1 MAVETTPL
9 RSGTGRGST
18 LSKKQNGI
26 RCSIITLVL
35 LSAALIALTVVFQL
49 KLRSLSTQL
58 SSEKSHLAELQT
70 KVDDQQ
76 SVIDRF
82 STAVSNKDVLAKVDS
97 LEDEL
102 QKTQKELMHQLAATE
117 RSIEDLLNA
126 TITKLDTTVKNAQ
139 DEIQMEV
146 DKVKHDVND
155 YVIQTQDQFSAE
167 NSFMVFQLAGTFT
180 LLASLISMWHMT
192 SHLRRFNQPFVQR
205 KILAILWMSP
215 VYGATSWL
223 SLVLPE
229 YEGYFAVIKDF
240 YEAYVIY
247 QFMSFLIAVLGKGDR
262 EAVVDLLA
270 QHADHL
276 KPPFR
281 LFGCCLPNL
290 YDSPR
295 SMADAVLLQCQ
306 SFTMQFVFFRPLTT
320 IGIFL
325 CNKFQYFGWGDSA
338 TDYRSFQFWLSWSRM

>member
-1 MAVETTPL
+1 MRRIASWYFRRVPFSVLELDKFL
-9 RSGTGRGST
+9 RVV
-18 LSKKQNGI
+18 LS
-26 RCSIITLVL
+26 C
-35 LSAALIALTVVFQL
+35 FYWQL
-49 KLRSLSTQL
+49 CHDMSSLMLACSLS
-58 SSEKSHLAELQT
+58 
-70 KVDDQQ
+70 
-76 SVIDRF
+76 
-82 STAVSNKDVLAKVDS
+82 
-97 LEDEL
+97 
-102 QKTQKELMHQLAATE
+102 
-117 RSIEDLLNA
+117 
-126 TITKLDTTVKNAQ
+126 
-139 DEIQMEV
+139 
-146 DKVKHDVND
+146 
-155 YVIQTQDQFSAE
+155 YVQ
-167 NSFMVFQLAGTFT
+167 QLAGTFT

-281 LFGCCLPNL
+281 LFGCCLPNP

-325 CNKFQYFGWGDSA
+325 CNKFDYYGWGDSA
-338 TDYRSFQFWLSWSRM
+338 SDYRSFQFWFVMVQNVSVFIAFSGLLKFYHAVDEDLAWCRPFPKFLCIKGIGK

>member
-1 MAVETTPL
+1 
-9 RSGTGRGST
+9 
-18 LSKKQNGI
+18 
-26 RCSIITLVL
+26 
-35 LSAALIALTVVFQL
+35 
-49 KLRSLSTQL
+49 
-58 SSEKSHLAELQT
+58 
-70 KVDDQQ
+70 
-76 SVIDRF
+76 
-82 STAVSNKDVLAKVDS
+82 
-97 LEDEL
+97 
-102 QKTQKELMHQLAATE
+102 
-117 RSIEDLLNA
+117 
-126 TITKLDTTVKNAQ
+126 
-139 DEIQMEV
+139 
-146 DKVKHDVND
+146 
-155 YVIQTQDQFSAE
+155 
-167 NSFMVFQLAGTFT
+167 
-180 LLASLISMWHMT
+180 MWHMT

-281 LFGCCLPNL
+281 LFGCCLPNP

-325 CNKFQYFGWGDSA
+325 CNKFHYFGWGDSA
-338 TDYRSFQFWLSWSRM
+338 TDYRSFQFWFVMVQNVSVFIAFSGLLKFYHAVDEDLAWCRPFPKFLCIKGIGK